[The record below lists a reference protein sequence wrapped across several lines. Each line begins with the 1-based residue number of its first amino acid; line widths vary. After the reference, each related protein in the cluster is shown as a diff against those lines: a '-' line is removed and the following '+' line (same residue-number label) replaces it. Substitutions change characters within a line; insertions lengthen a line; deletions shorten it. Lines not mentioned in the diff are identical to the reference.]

1 MNWPAQLR
9 TNGWTG
15 RSVVAGPVGDETR
28 RWLFRDRIDGPPQHL
43 LPGAAP
49 DERNWAD
56 TRVGWGLV
64 MRDNPDIPAETK
76 ARGGDAPPTVQQL
89 IERRGN
95 APVLRWDPD
104 LPLGTLRCYRR
115 DGTEEL
121 LQIANLH
128 HGTGSGAIPKYLLLF
143 GPLDRLPWSLQ
154 YELQESHFVGRLA
167 LTDGGLDHYVTAL
180 TNDWSGAATEAL
192 NTVIWAVDNGGDD
205 ITGLM
210 RDAIAKPVHDRF
222 SADSD
227 LGAGCRF
234 VDGRAETATTEKLLE
249 ALEAAHPSLI
259 VTTSHG
265 MTGPLDDPGR
275 MSAALGLPVGQ
286 NDVTVPMSDLLGPAM
301 PGGAIWYA
309 HACCSAGGDA
319 MTAYDGLLPV
329 GGDVEQLLQ
338 AVAGLGARIAPM
350 PDELLGSARPIRAFI
365 GHVEPTFDW
374 SVKSPVA
381 GKPLTKAIEKTLYC
395 RLFAGEPVGMALKS
409 CRDVAG
415 SLGSTVAEAR
425 RRYGRR
431 DTSLNGEALAC
442 RLMWADWRS
451 LVLLGDP
458 TVKIPLPG

>member
-1 MNWPAQLR
+1 MNWPDSLR
-9 TNGWTG
+9 TNAWTG
-15 RSVVAGPVGDETR
+15 QKVVAGTVGDETR
-28 RWLFRDRIDGPPQHL
+28 IWLFRDRIDPPPQHL
-43 LPGAAP
+43 LPDAAP

-56 TRVGWGLV
+56 PRVGWGLV
-64 MRDNPDIPAETK
+64 VRDDPDIPPETK
-76 ARGGDAPPTVQQL
+76 ARGGDAPLVVRQL
-89 IERRGN
+89 IEARGN
-95 APVLRWDPD
+95 SPVLRWDPD

-115 DGTEEL
+115 DGADEL

-128 HGTGSGAIPKYLLLF
+128 YGTGPGAIPKYLLLL
-143 GPLDRLPWSLQ
+143 GAPGRLPWSLQ
-154 YELQESHFVGRLA
+154 YELQASHFVGRLA
-167 LTDGGLDHYVTAL
+167 LTDDGLDHYVTAL
-180 TNDWSGAATEAL
+180 IDEWAGAATEAL
-192 NTVIWAVDNGGDD
+192 NTVVWAVDQGVDD
-205 ITGLM
+205 ITALM
-210 RDAIAKPVHDRF
+210 RDVIAKPVHDRF

-234 VDGRAETATTEKLLE
+234 VDGRAETATAEKLLE

-265 MTGPLDDPGR
+265 MTGPLDDPGL
-275 MSAALGLPVGQ
+275 MSAALGLPVDQ
-286 NDVTVPMSDLLGPAM
+286 DDVPVSVSDLLGPAM

-319 MTAYDGLLPV
+319 ATAYGGLLPD
-329 GGDVEQLLQ
+329 GGEVEQLLQ
-338 AVAGLGARIAPM
+338 AVAALGARVAPM
-350 PDELLGSARPIRAFI
+350 PEKLLGSANPVRAFI

-381 GKPLTKAIEKTLYC
+381 GKPLTKAIETTLYNG
-395 RLFAGEPVGMALKS
+395 LFAGEPVGMALKS

-431 DTSLNGEALAC
+431 DSSLNAEALAC